1 MCEKLEQN
9 PFLSAFNMA
18 KDISKKPL
26 VAQQMVK
33 ESINRQYGNTNDFGL
48 YEQDQVLLNLSNSE
62 TKSLIEE
69 AKERMNKGSKKK

>member
-1 MCEKLEQN
+1 
-9 PFLSAFNMA
+9 MA

>member
-1 MCEKLEQN
+1 
-9 PFLSAFNMA
+9 
-18 KDISKKPL
+18 
-26 VAQQMVK
+26 MVK

>member
-1 MCEKLEQN
+1 M
-9 PFLSAFNMA
+9 
-18 KDISKKPL
+18 SKKPS

-69 AKERMNKGSKKK
+69 AKERMNKGSKKQ

>member
-1 MCEKLEQN
+1 
-9 PFLSAFNMA
+9 MA
-18 KDISKKPL
+18 KKPL

>member
-1 MCEKLEQN
+1 
-9 PFLSAFNMA
+9 MA
-18 KDISKKPL
+18 KDMAKKPL